1 VWFSQIESSAH
12 SQNEGVRGFK
22 QGSKAIEKE
31 KRIWRV
37 IEKRF
42 AGSAAGKGRSC
53 S

>member
-1 VWFSQIESSAH
+1 MKVRRTA
-12 SQNEGVRGFK
+12 QNEAVRGFK
-22 QGSKAIEKE
+22 RVPKAIEKE

>member
-1 VWFSQIESSAH
+1 LISKVFSR
-12 SQNEGVRGFK
+12 VL
-22 QGSKAIEKE
+22 KAREKE